1 MAQIVINEISQN
13 YAFNAAN
20 SSFCTV
26 ALPITACWGP
36 GYEDPATLGISKDD
50 ELENTAWNLFPSNQ
64 EGLEKFVATY
74 RGPASNYRA
83 AKDFSYQ
90 NAMTLLS
97 NGYDVLVCR
106 VCPGTHAQATITD
119 SVSQGTLT
127 FKAKYPGTFGNNIV
141 VMLKK
146 VVNRQYWNA
155 VIYVVDTN
163 NVRTAVENLTFAFD
177 INDSSDAIL
186 HISEVESNF
195 VKFIV
200 SGSIGDNANF
210 GDISNGVYLGSDPTK
225 AGSDKAA
232 DITAAE
238 MMTNAIALAT
248 ARYEAAGT
256 SGTQYLEALNALYQ
270 AGPDVATAS
279 RVRYNEWV
287 FNAAYDVFDI
297 LKDKI
302 AYNPKRL
309 ICVWDDQDITSID
322 GSTPARLNAISPL
335 HIKLMDVAV
344 NSRCAAALISIPK
357 CLPRSAVYN
366 ESGDSDLEG
375 YAQKLS
381 RYQSGS
387 DGLYTSH
394 SALYTPWSQYTYV
407 GTSRQSAASP
417 AFLALLIQRG
427 MLSNQSL
434 QYEWL
439 VPSTRSHNVNIGKMD
454 YTVPKKLLDEWNSG
468 EGTNLNVIT
477 NIPDLGIGIW
487 GDRTL
492 YNVPPATWNA
502 LENLSTRYL
511 VNAIEDVVY
520 RVGLSITFQYNNAD
534 AYSKFYAGCTPILDT
549 MKNCGAIL
557 NYKVRMSPDIN
568 GLDQVNARTVIGKIY
583 IVVPGIIEDIVVD
596 LVCLPQS
603 ADLDNY

>member
-26 ALPITACWGP
+26 ALPITSCWGP
-36 GYEDPATLGISKDD
+36 GYEDPASLGISKAD
-50 ELENTAWNLFPSNQ
+50 ELENTAWNLFPSSQ

-74 RGPASNYRA
+74 RGPAANYRA

-97 NGYDVLVCR
+97 SGYDILVCR

-119 SVSQGTLT
+119 SVSEGTLT
-127 FKAKYPGTFGNNIV
+127 LKAKYAGSFGNNIIV
-141 VMLKK
+141 TLNK
-146 VVNRQYWNA
+146 VVNRNYWNA
-155 VIYVVDTN
+155 VIYVVDSN
-163 NVRTAVENLTFAFD
+163 NVRTAVENLTFAFSLD
-177 INDSSDAIL
+177 NSSDAVL

-200 SGSIGDNANF
+200 SGNIGDDADF
-210 GDISNGVYLGSDPTK
+210 GDIRSGIVLGSGG
-225 AGSDKAA
+225 ARGSDKAA
-232 DITAAE
+232 DISAPE
-238 MMTNAIALAT
+238 MMVHAITSAT
-248 ARYEAAGT
+248 ERYAAAG
-256 SGTQYLEALNALYQ
+256 SDGTQYLDALRTVSRAN
-270 AGPDVATAS
+270 PDVATAS
-279 RVRYNEWV
+279 KLRYNEWIYS
-287 FNAAYDVFDI
+287 AAFDVFDI
-297 LKDKI
+297 LKDKL
-302 AYNPKRL
+302 AYNPNRL
-309 ICVWDDQDITSID
+309 ICTWDDQNIQEID
-322 GSTPARLNAISPL
+322 GTVPNRLNAISPL
-335 HIKLMDVAV
+335 HIKLMDVA
-344 NSRCAAALISIPK
+344 NSGRCAAALLSIPK
-357 CLPRSAVYN
+357 CLPRAAVFN
-366 ESGDSDLEG
+366 ESGDANLEG

-381 RYQSGS
+381 RYQGGV

-394 SALYTPWSQYTYV
+394 SALFAPWGQYTYV
-407 GTSRQSAASP
+407 GTSRQNPASP
-417 AFLALLIQRG
+417 AFLALLIQRA

-439 VPSTRSHNVNIGKMD
+439 VPSSRSHNVPIGKLD

-477 NIPDLGIGIW
+477 DIPGLGVGIW

-511 VNAIEDVVY
+511 VNAIEDIVY
-520 RVGLSITFQYNNAD
+520 RVGLSITFGYNNSD

-557 NYKVRMSPDIN
+557 DYRVMMSADIN
-568 GLDQVNARTVIGKIY
+568 GLDQVNARTVLGKIY
-583 IVVPGIIEDIVVD
+583 IKVPGIIEDIIVD
-596 LVCLPQS
+596 LICLPQS
-603 ADLDNY
+603 ADLSQY